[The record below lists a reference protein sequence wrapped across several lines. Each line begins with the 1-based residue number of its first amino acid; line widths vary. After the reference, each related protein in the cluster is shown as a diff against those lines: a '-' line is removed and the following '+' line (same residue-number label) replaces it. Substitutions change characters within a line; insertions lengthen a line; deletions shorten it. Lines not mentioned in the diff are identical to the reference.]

1 MTLYL
6 LHYCNY
12 FNRVIKSE
20 STLSGYNSYV
30 LGDPILD
37 VNFNPADGI
46 DTSQIVNWSY
56 EIPDYLLVVDNTN
69 TIVSRWFVLEAAR
82 TRAMQL
88 QLTLKRDVI
97 ADNIEEFKRATAF
110 IKRGYVSN
118 SNPLIFNSEGN
129 SFNQIKTGE
138 VLLDNNIE
146 SPWLVLY
153 LSRYNNEGS
162 LMSYTGQFKASYA
175 GGSIPEYD
183 SLTDYPFYSF
193 TGYHFYCEPENLVF
207 GGNISNYESDGLL
220 NFHIGVRGMQGTQ
233 AKQFFYDWRTNSDYP
248 RPMGGAF
255 VPSTGV
261 SGYETCLST
270 YKSSMVQVG
279 TTGVYESSYTGY
291 TDVAGYNKVKGQDGK
306 VIKAG
311 GKYYR
316 IYVTEGAYYN
326 TGKVNSLFAQNAA
339 TQISAQS
346 SIGISIKTF
355 FKEWV
360 PITST
365 SYQPV
370 IYVNNAADT
379 DNYIPYFLLSW
390 KPLNDYVEDDMNYTI
405 DLPGVITADSIYEI
419 LAAPYYDMQ
428 ITYKNGTIN
437 HYGDIAIQWFQ
448 DIMSRYGAAGSAYD
462 LQIVPYCP
470 IDTTNWTDYQTFTL
484 RTTSTGG
491 PNTAIC
497 VNLTTSS
504 FNQTIPVTLP
514 NYNSNN
520 KVASETQVYRIV
532 SPNGVGEF
540 EFNPNKNGGLT
551 SIHVDCTL
559 KPFNP
564 YIQVHPVWGWLYGN
578 SQQEDFRGLICQGD
592 FSLPSL
598 SNEWAAYELN
608 NKNYREIFNR
618 AIESQDFQRT
628 WERRSDIVGAVS
640 GAVGGAVA
648 GFAFGGPGGAL
659 AGGLASAGGGI
670 TDVIAKEQIYQE
682 QRQASI
688 DTFNFQNGNVK
699 ARGTTLSKGTSYNID
714 SKYFPFI
721 EFYTCTNEELE
732 SLQNSIKYR
741 GMSVGVIGTIEDYLN
756 PSDTSYIQGDLID
769 IDITDDFH
777 MAREIANVLRGG
789 IRIYA

>member
-6 LHYCNY
+6 LHYNNY
-12 FNRVIKSE
+12 FNGLIKSE

-30 LGDPILD
+30 LGNPILD
-37 VNFNPADGI
+37 VNFNPSNGI

-69 TIVSRWFVLEAAR
+69 TIVSRWFVIEAAR

-97 ADNIEEFKRATAF
+97 ADNIEEFKQATAF

-118 SNPLIFNSEGN
+118 SNPLIFNSEGSN
-129 SFNQIKTGE
+129 YNQIKTGE

-153 LSRYNNEGS
+153 LSRYNNEGN
-162 LMSYTGQFKASYA
+162 LMSYTGKFKASYA
-175 GGSIPEYD
+175 GGSVPEYD

-207 GGNISNYESDGLL
+207 GGNISNFDADGLL

-233 AKQFFYDWRTNSDYP
+233 AKEFYYDWRTETDYP
-248 RPMGGAF
+248 KPMGGAF

-261 SGYETCLST
+261 SGYKTCLSK
-270 YKSSMVQVG
+270 YKSSMTQIG
-279 TTGVYESSYTGY
+279 TTGVYRNSYTGY
-291 TDVAGYNKVKGQDGK
+291 TDVAGYNKVKGQNGK

-311 GKYYR
+311 SKYYR

-326 TGKVNSLFAQNAA
+326 TGKVNSLFAQHAA

-360 PITST
+360 PTTST

-379 DNYIPYFLLSW
+379 DNYIPYFSLSW
-390 KPLNDYVEDDMNYTI
+390 EVLTDYAEDDMNYTI
-405 DLPGVITADSIYEI
+405 ELPGVITADSIYEI

-437 HYGDIAIQWFQ
+437 HYGDMAMQWFQ

-497 VNLTTSS
+497 VNLPTSS

-598 SNEWAAYELN
+598 SNEFAAYELN
-608 NKNYREIFNR
+608 NKNYQAVFNR
-618 AIESQDFQRT
+618 QLASNDYQRK
-628 WERRSDIVGAVS
+628 WERASDWVGAFA
-640 GAVGGAVA
+640 GAGGGAVA
-648 GFAFGGPGGAL
+648 GGAFGGPGGAIV
-659 AGGLASAGGGI
+659 GGLTSLGGGI
-670 TDVIAKEQIYQE
+670 TDAIAKEQIYQE

-688 DTFNFQNGNVK
+688 DIFNFQNGNVK
-699 ARGTTLSKGTSYNID
+699 ARGTTLSRGTSYNID